1 VEEKSVN
8 YIKMVILIDKSAELL
23 CSIFGRRYQLRVH
36 FMFSQ
41 NHSRRLKCVKRLRF
55 VKTLKLG

>member
-41 NHSRRLKCVKRLRF
+41 NHSRRL
-55 VKTLKLG
+55 